1 MSLIVVIDISCIR
14 FRLAKTSDA
23 KQIAYV
29 HYHIRDKYDQGFFA
43 QVSYAF
49 LKQYYKVVL
58 DNPYEVVICAEDE
71 NERIVGFS
79 SGSLDSERQFK
90 IMRKQKIGFIFPLLI
105 SAISKPKLIKNA
117 LDRFRSTKGNSKNE
131 YVTSK
136 GARVEYWGWLPE
148 RDDSD
153 TSVVM
158 QDILFYTM
166 KLLGAEKLFFEV
178 DKVNKRVF
186 KFHKINGAKEV
197 KSFVMPDGRER
208 VELVYDMNNY
218 DFKIK

>member
-1 MSLIVVIDISCIR
+1 MLLVKIMSEIK
-14 FRLAKTSDA
+14 FRLAKPSDA

-43 QVSYAF
+43 QVNYAF

-58 DNPYEVVICAEDE
+58 NDPCEVVICAEDE
-71 NERIVGFS
+71 NQKIVGFS

-90 IMRKQKIGFIFPLLI
+90 IMRRKKLGFVLPLLT
-105 SAISKPKLIKNA
+105 SAIAKPKLIKSA
-117 LDRFRSTKGNSKNE
+117 LDRFKSTKGDSINE

-136 GARVEYWGWLPE
+136 GARVEYWGWLPG
-148 RDDSD
+148 RDDPD
-153 TSVVM
+153 RSVVM

-178 DKVNKRVF
+178 DKINKRIF
-186 KFHKINGAKEV
+186 KFHKINGAEEV
-197 KSFVMPDGRER
+197 KTFVMPDGRER

-218 DFKIK
+218 NFKTK